1 MEKIHTMKKFQITK
15 PKGINKKSIYFN
27 KILLIISLIII
38 IFSLLKYFPDISFFK
53 NIRDIFAPSLTIC
66 LCVIAKKENLYAKE
80 YVNHYKKLGYK
91 HIYIL

>member
-38 IFSLLKYFPDISFFK
+38 IFSLFKYYPDVFFFK
-53 NIRDIFAPSLTIC
+53 KMINIFSTSPTIC

-80 YVNHYKKLGYK
+80 YVNHYKKLFM
-91 HIYIL
+91 ITTI